1 MKDMKIGKRLIIG
14 FIIVAVIASISGVVS
29 IFTSANSDKGYSD
42 AITNYGF
49 AQGDIGKAML
59 ALADSRRCVRD
70 IVSYTDAKYIDAA
83 KAKNEENVAKY
94 AEYTAAVEKTLVTE
108 EAQAQYKVAQEALA
122 LYNVKKEE
130 VLKLGDTTDEASSN
144 RARIM
149 MAEELDPLYD
159 EVYAAWTEIMRIKV
173 DRGTELSDSLT
184 EQSRMIMVLSIVL
197 TVASMVIAV
206 VFGIFISRGISNPI
220 QACVTRLN
228 HLAEGNLTEPVPEI
242 QTKDETGMLADATK
256 TIVTTLQSIIAD
268 EDYLLGEM
276 GNGNFDVHSKT
287 ELSYVGDFQ
296 PLLLSMEKI
305 NESLSDALGQ
315 INETSG
321 QVTAGSEQVAQG
333 AQSLAEAS
341 TDQSSSIEEL
351 SATMQEISEKVQQT
365 ATNAQEGSDQSDAA
379 SVEVKKCNVQMDNMV
394 DAMNEI
400 QAASKEIS
408 NIIGAIE
415 DIASQTNLLSLNAAI
430 EAARAGDAG
439 RGFAVVAEEVRKL
452 AGESS
457 EAVQNTAQLIERSI
471 QAVEKGIGIANDTA
485 ASMTIVVDKAQSV
498 ASTINIIANAANGQA
513 ESIAQIM
520 IAVNQISD
528 LIQSN
533 SATSEESSAASEE
546 LLAQAQVM
554 KELVGRFTLKA

>member
-1 MKDMKIGKRLIIG
+1 
-14 FIIVAVIASISGVVS
+14 
-29 IFTSANSDKGYSD
+29 
-42 AITNYGF
+42 ITNYGF

-365 ATNAQEGSDQSDAA
+365 ATNAQEGSDQSDVA
-379 SVEVKKCNVQMDNMV
+379 SAEVKKCNVQMDNMV

-533 SATSEESSAASEE
+533 SAT
-546 LLAQAQVM
+546 
-554 KELVGRFTLKA
+554 